1 MMDIKYKSKN
11 IDATCIQFVKILDEI
26 FVNKNKP
33 IQLHEPQFQELE
45 KQYLQDCLKSTF
57 VSNIGEYVNNFE
69 KLISEYTGSRYVTAV
84 VNGTVALQVSLHLL
98 GVQPN
103 DEVLIPSLSF
113 VATANAVVHSGA
125 IPHFL
130 DIDRRTLG
138 INTEKLEE
146 YLNDIAI
153 FKNGNLFNKITGR
166 RISVILP
173 MHTFGHA
180 VKIEEIL
187 EISKK
192 FKLKVLEDAAEAL
205 GSRYKK
211 KHLGTFGEVGILSFN
226 GNKIIT
232 TGGGGAILTDNLK
245 LSKLAKHLTTTAKK
259 KHPWE
264 FYHDQVA
271 WNFRMPNLNA
281 ALGCAQMKNLDN
293 ILKKKRKLAKKYQKY
308 FENQSEFKF
317 FIEPEL
323 CRSNY
328 WLNLILL
335 EKSEFKIRNA
345 ILFYAIKNGYNCR
358 PAWKLLNKLPMYKN
372 NPSMDLK
379 IANQVEKK
387 IICIP
392 SSPKLYNE

>member
-1 MMDIKYKSKN
+1 MMDIKYKYKN
-11 IDATCIQFVKILDEI
+11 IESICSQFVEILDEVFI
-26 FVNKNKP
+26 NKNKP
-33 IQLHEPQFQELE
+33 IQLHEPQFQKLE
-45 KQYLQDCLKSTF
+45 KQYLQDCIKSTF

-69 KLISEYTGSRYVTAV
+69 KLISDYTGSRYVTAV

-113 VATANAVVHSGA
+113 VASANAVVHSGA

-146 YLNDIAI
+146 YLKDIAI
-153 FKNGNLFNKITGR
+153 FKNDNLFNKMTGR

-173 MHTFGHA
+173 MHAFGHA

-264 FYHDQVA
+264 FHHDQVA

-281 ALGCAQMKNLDN
+281 ALGCAQIKNLDN
-293 ILKKKRKLAKKYQKY
+293 ILKK
-308 FENQSEFKF
+308 ET
-317 FIEPEL
+317 
-323 CRSNY
+323 
-328 WLNLILL
+328 
-335 EKSEFKIRNA
+335 
-345 ILFYAIKNGYNCR
+345 
-358 PAWKLLNKLPMYKN
+358 
-372 NPSMDLK
+372 
-379 IANQVEKK
+379 
-387 IICIP
+387 
-392 SSPKLYNE
+392 